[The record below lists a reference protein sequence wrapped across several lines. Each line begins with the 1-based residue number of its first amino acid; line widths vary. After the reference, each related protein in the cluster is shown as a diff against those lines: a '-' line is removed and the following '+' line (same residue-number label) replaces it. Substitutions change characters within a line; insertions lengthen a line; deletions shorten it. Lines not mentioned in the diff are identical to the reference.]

1 MVKNWKAAIGAAV
14 LSVSMFGAGAISTSA
29 VHAQALPALRGER
42 GSAHNILSIKT
53 RLERLID
60 QLQRDRR
67 DYGGHREAAI
77 DDLQKARV
85 QLEAAVN
92 YDATHGR

>member
-1 MVKNWKAAIGAAV
+1 MLNSWKAAIGAV
-14 LSVSMFGAGAISTSA
+14 ILSVSMFGAGAISTSA
-29 VHAQALPALRGER
+29 AHAQAMPVLRSER

-85 QLEAAVN
+85 QLEAAIN